1 MPVRDYQMKWCMTEE
16 DLKTRFQ
23 EVVHDPAVDASTY
36 YSGNRLKAENHALPS
51 AKGTGWVS
59 RCCKRSGRYT
69 KYFMEVSH
77 FH

>member
-36 YSGNRLKAENHALPS
+36 YSGNRLKAENHAFPS
-51 AKGTGWVS
+51 ERHWPDQPLLQVVG
-59 RCCKRSGRYT
+59 
-69 KYFMEVSH
+69 EVH
-77 FH
+77 